1 MVSFFAGMGKGIA
14 LAVVWAMFGAF
25 VVRSPHALA
34 DKKSDTLV
42 WATDRENPIADPYYL
57 NTRDLVIIGHHAWDT
72 LVWRDPGSG
81 QIAPLLA
88 TRWQWIDDRTLE
100 FELRQGV
107 TFHSGK
113 VLDADDVVYTL
124 DFVTNK
130 DHAVLNFTLLD
141 WIRSAEKVDAKTV
154 RIHLGRPFPP
164 ALSYL
169 AGAGFIVPRG
179 HYDGAPTR
187 PDGRRDYGAVKPNGT
202 GPYRVA
208 EVKPG
213 DSITLVRNEAYF
225 DSGPKGTPAIGTLR
239 MRTIKDQNARIAEL
253 LTGGVDWIWEV
264 PKDLAE
270 RLRKNP
276 AIVVDEGGT
285 LRVGY
290 LAFDV
295 RGTSDTKQF
304 MDRRVRQA
312 VAHAINRR
320 QIARTVMGDEASV
333 IHAACH
339 PKQFGC
345 SAGVVSYDYD
355 PRKARALLTEAG
367 YPDGFEFDFYAF
379 RDREQSEAIIGDLT
393 RAGLKPRLT
402 YLQYTAFLEASR
414 KGRVPLGAS
423 TWGSNSIADVSAI
436 TAKFFTGGP
445 DDVARDE
452 TVITGI
458 AQADAQIDPARRR
471 LLWEKVLDR
480 IATEVYWVPLWTYS
494 KYYAFS
500 KDLDFKPTADEIPQ
514 FFAAKWR

>member
-1 MVSFFAGMGKGIA
+1 MPFFARRVRGLLIVPAWVLFGM
-14 LAVVWAMFGAF
+14 LAVAI
-25 VVRSPHALA
+25 PQALA
-34 DKKSDTLV
+34 DRNSDTLV

-72 LVWRDPGSG
+72 LVWSNPRTGE
-81 QIAPLLA
+81 IEPLLA
-88 TRWQWIDDRTLE
+88 TRWKWIDDTTLE
-100 FELRQGV
+100 FQLREGV
-107 TFHSGK
+107 KFHSGK
-113 VLDADDVVYTL
+113 ALDADDVVYTL
-124 DFVTNK
+124 NFVTEK
-130 DHAVLNFTLLD
+130 DHAVLNFTLLE
-141 WIRSAEKVDAKTV
+141 WIRRAEKVDARTV
-154 RIHLGRPFPP
+154 RIHLDRPFPP

-169 AGAGFIVPRG
+169 AGAGFIMQQG
-179 HYDGAPTR
+179 HYDQAPAR
-187 PDGRRDYGAVKPNGT
+187 ADGRRDYGAVKPNGT

-208 EVKPG
+208 EVQPG
-213 DSITLVRNEAYF
+213 DSITLVKNPHYF
-225 DSGPKGTPAIGTLR
+225 KNGPKGTPSIGALR

-270 RLRKNP
+270 RVQKNP
-276 AIVVDEGGT
+276 AIVVDEGDT

-295 RGTSDTKQF
+295 RGTSDAKQF

-312 VAHAINRR
+312 VAHAINRQ
-320 QIARTVMGDEASV
+320 QIARTAMGEGASV

-339 PKQFGC
+339 PQQFGC
-345 SAGVVSYDYD
+345 SAGVVKYDYD
-355 PRKARALLTEAG
+355 PARARALLKEAG
-367 YPDGFEFDFYAF
+367 YADGFAFDYYAF
-379 RDREQSEAIIGDLT
+379 RDREQSEAIIGDLA
-393 RAGLKPRLT
+393 RVGLKARLN

-414 KGRVPLGAS
+414 NGRVPVGFS

-452 TVITGI
+452 TVIQGI
-458 AQADAQIDPARRR
+458 EEADAKTDPAQRK
-471 LLWEKVLDR
+471 LLWEKVLGR
-480 IATEVYWVPLWTYS
+480 IAAEVYWLPLYTYA

-500 KDLDFKPTADEIPQ
+500 KDLDFRPTADEIPQ